1 MSGSLP
7 SKMRG
12 LALQQRK
19 AALLRKTGDDT
30 LRLSQ
35 SFESGEELLAATAQ
49 QDLEGIVSKRRESV
63 YVAGPN
69 CGWIKVKM
77 AEWSEANRER
87 YKLFEKT

>member
-1 MSGSLP
+1 
-7 SKMRG
+7 MRG

-49 QDLEGIVSKRRESV
+49 QDLEGIVSKRREFV
-63 YVAGPN
+63 
-69 CGWIKVKM
+69 
-77 AEWSEANRER
+77 
-87 YKLFEKT
+87 